1 MSLNRSELEQTRL
14 ELRQNLKLSGWSE
27 QRLADAL
34 GFDTERLHEALTIAE
49 PDPADVWLVRDALD
63 AAVRASGRDPEPYSR
78 LTEESRANAERWFGI
93 RPAAEVSALI
103 EAASGGDR

>member
-27 QRLADAL
+27 QRIADAL
-34 GFDTERLHEALTIAE
+34 GIHAERVREALANAE

-63 AAVRASGRDPEPYSR
+63 EAVRASGRDPAPYSR
-78 LTEESRANAERWFGI
+78 LTEESRPNAERWFGI

-103 EAASGGDR
+103 DASS